1 MIMDSLLDFGT
12 VALSSGGNLPN
23 VVNVKTPGDAIGDEL
38 YFHVQ
43 TCGSEVPTGG
53 TGATVKLQTADAE
66 NFSDAVDLIT
76 GTVKLEGG
84 RMQFC
89 ARMPLGCRKYLRAVI
104 TPTGSFSAGR
114 ATAFLA
120 HGPQHSYK
128 DLK

>member
-1 MIMDSLLDFGT
+1 MVMDSLLDFGT

-23 VVNVKTPGDAIGDEL
+23 VVNVRTPGDAIGDEL
-38 YFHVQ
+38 YFHMQ

-66 NFSDAVDLIT
+66 NFSGAVDL
-76 GTVKLEGG
+76 KGG
-84 RMQFC
+84 KMQFC

-104 TPTGSFSAGR
+104 TPQGSFSAGK

>member
-1 MIMDSLLDFGT
+1 MVMDSLLDFGT

-23 VVNVKTPGDAIGDEL
+23 VVNVRTPGDAIGDEL
-38 YFHVQ
+38 YFHMQ

-66 NFSDAVDLIT
+66 NFSGAVDLIT

-84 RMQFC
+84 KMQFC

-104 TPTGSFSAGR
+104 TPQGSFSAGK